1 MRNLL
6 GLHSTMRSTFFIG
19 RVMCLL
25 PIIGL
30 NFPVS
35 KYLRFT
41 LRTPY
46 TIIYFISLFGQL
58 LMFSTSFHWLV
69 HNGISLATIT
79 NALFYSASLVSSLVL
94 ANMSRSWPKLVRQV
108 ELIETKLPL
117 LTPDV
122 ASLSNIVMVFMLFAA
137 LVEHVLSIL
146 YCLTVASNCN
156 PNNILET
163 FFQHNMP
170 WIFDY
175 TSYSLWKG
183 ILVEVFNIQSTFLWS
198 FSDLL
203 IMVISIY
210 LTEHFVVHNY
220 SLKKAIN
227 EKSFPCV
234 EFRKQYCLIVRL
246 VKLINDHIGIFILT
260 SFGSNLYWICIQFFN
275 NLNKTQTGHFLS
287 CPTEQQGKT
296 LTSIVHTTYFT
307 YSFSFLVVRTFSALL
322 LAARV
327 HSKSRIPL
335 LMLYNVPSARYNVEI
350 ERFIYQVKN
359 LKVAL
364 SGLGFFYVT
373 KTMILSLIGTIITYE
388 LVLLQFDSE

>member
-19 RVMCLL
+19 RIMCLL

-58 LMFSTSFHWLV
+58 LMFSTSFHWLI

-117 LTPDV
+117 LTPHV

-183 ILVEVFNIQSTFLWS
+183 ILVEVCIRINLFKWLEEKECLQL
-198 FSDLL
+198 
-203 IMVISIY
+203 
-210 LTEHFVVHNY
+210 EQ
-220 SLKKAIN
+220 IN
-227 EKSFPCV
+227 EKSGIQKENKPTDCSQC
-234 EFRKQYCLIVRL
+234 EPTPSKKQ
-246 VKLINDHIGIFILT
+246 
-260 SFGSNLYWICIQFFN
+260 Q
-275 NLNKTQTGHFLS
+275 
-287 CPTEQQGKT
+287 
-296 LTSIVHTTYFT
+296 
-307 YSFSFLVVRTFSALL
+307 SA
-322 LAARV
+322 
-327 HSKSRIPL
+327 K
-335 LMLYNVPSARYNVEI
+335 
-350 ERFIYQVKN
+350 K
-359 LKVAL
+359 
-364 SGLGFFYVT
+364 
-373 KTMILSLIGTIITYE
+373 
-388 LVLLQFDSE
+388 